1 MTGFPN
7 KVDSLHCDRAVEN
20 PPFKK
25 GMIATL
31 CQGED
36 LESLLSAIAKET
48 RTAES
53 QGAAGQLT
61 AKLGH

>member
-1 MTGFPN
+1 M
-7 KVDSLHCDRAVEN
+7 AVEN

-48 RTAES
+48 RIAES
-53 QGAAGQLT
+53 RGAAGGNAGQLT